1 MINCYTPR
9 KCPSVSL
16 SMNALA
22 FLLHS
27 NHFCHF
33 WSKVPKFSLSF
44 CSPCQIIQNGKVQ
57 QWEVCTSGPKGASF
71 SFGSEKQNHHC
82 TFMRFKPASHAGNV
96 DGNCVLVLVSSYEKI
111 FGYFV
116 HSAVQEEISG
126 LFCQRRQS
134 RQSHMTAEGMRCFQI
149 CPDGCGLI

>member
-16 SMNALA
+16 SMNTLA

-82 TFMRFKPASHAGNV
+82 TFMCFKPTSHAGNV

-111 FGYFV
+111 FGLEKRFV
-116 HSAVQEEISG
+116 LPKTSKQAITYDS
-126 LFCQRRQS
+126 RRDE
-134 RQSHMTAEGMRCFQI
+134 MF
-149 CPDGCGLI
+149 PDMS